1 MDRARYIPQHTV
13 AEYQQWPGEWEL
25 WAGVPVAMS
34 PSPKRV
40 HQRLSRELCLLLH
53 NKLKAEGC
61 QDCEVL
67 YEIDWIVSENT
78 VYRPDVVVTCEPD
91 GNDYIR
97 KPPVFIA
104 EILSDSTR
112 RKDTI
117 FKHRAYQDLG
127 VKYFLTVEPEDS
139 TVAFFSLEDGTYRPM
154 ESERVELSDGCVLSV
169 KFADI
174 FSSV

>member
-1 MDRARYIPQHTV
+1 MDQARYIPQYTV

-91 GNDYIR
+91 ESDYIR
-97 KPPVFIA
+97 KPPILVA

-117 FKHRAYQDLG
+117 FKHKAYQDLG
-127 VKYFLTVEPEDS
+127 VKYFLMVEPEDS
-139 TVAFFSLEDGTYRPM
+139 TVALFCLEDGLYRPT
-154 ESERVELSDGCVLSV
+154 ESEILELSEQCVFSV

-174 FSSV
+174 FSTV